1 MAPGTA
7 ISCGRPGE
15 RSRCPRQGTPLRSSG
30 SGGGNATRT
39 RRPARAAARG
49 LSAETGLAAARA
61 LPRLQ
66 PPAGRRSLPGGR
78 RARAPRLRRRGGVM
92 RQPCDRSVSA
102 QEKSSLGQESALRAI
117 TQETGRAYKTLG
129 EEKKAYSPSLPSV
142 KQQGER
148 EGVKKALETLH
159 GIK

>member
-1 MAPGTA
+1 MTCLPALIHHKNKEDKDGGKHTMAPGTA

-30 SGGGNATRT
+30 AGGGNATRT

-61 LPRLQ
+61 LARLQ

-78 RARAPRLRRRGGVM
+78 RLRACGGGGGVM

-102 QEKSSLGQESALRAI
+102 QEKSSLGQESALQAI

-129 EEKKAYSPSLPSV
+129 EEKKSLQSFT
-142 KQQGER
+142 
-148 EGVKKALETLH
+148 A
-159 GIK
+159 IC